1 MVKFD
6 HTVPPGKT
14 GRITLSVTLSQPGK
28 FTKKAVVRTNDLKSP
43 SATLTLKGEIL
54 PSAANPGGPEKPAE
68 RPPAPRQP

>member
-28 FTKKAVVRTNDLKSP
+28 FNKKTIVRTNDPKSP
-43 SATLTLKGEIL
+43 NATLTLKGEIL
-54 PSAANPGGPEKPAE
+54 PPAGSPGGSGKPAE
-68 RPPAPRQP
+68 SKP

>member
-28 FTKKAVVRTNDLKSP
+28 FNKKTIVRTNDPKSP
-43 SATLTLKGEIL
+43 TATLTLKGEIL
-54 PSAANPGGPEKPAE
+54 PSAASPGGPEKPA
-68 RPPAPRQP
+68 APRP